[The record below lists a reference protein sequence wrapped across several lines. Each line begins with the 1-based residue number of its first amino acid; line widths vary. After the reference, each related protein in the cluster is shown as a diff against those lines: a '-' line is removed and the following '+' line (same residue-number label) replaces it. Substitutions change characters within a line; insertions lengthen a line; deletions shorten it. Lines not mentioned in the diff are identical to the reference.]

1 MEEWHLEGE
10 GFLKA
15 PCVVF
20 VFFITVVDT
29 VDADRLHTHCS
40 GCFHSYSRPVS
51 FVIMLGL
58 QFCTFY
64 WFYRALLPVTM
75 PYISEIELLCY

>member
-10 GFLKA
+10 GFLYA

-29 VDADRLHTHCS
+29 VDADRFKFTHTVVAVHR
-40 GCFHSYSRPVS
+40 YS
-51 FVIMLGL
+51 LYWL
-58 QFCTFY
+58 QFCTFC

-75 PYISEIELLCY
+75 PCISEIELLCY